1 MLEAIL
7 TTLGIMGWLGIV
19 LALIVVVN
27 TICGTVFNIASGKEG
42 FSWKRLFAGIGKSG
56 VFYLSA
62 ALMSV
67 AFTMLPFINEMITG
81 AFGVVLLPN
90 EILSTL
96 SGVGVL
102 GVIIS
107 TIVMLG
113 KKAIKNVLQLAGMA
127 TDTAEEITWEVI
139 DPEIEEEE

>member
-7 TTLGIMGWLGIV
+7 TTLSIMGWLGIV
-19 LALIVVVN
+19 LGLIVIVN

-56 VFYLSA
+56 VFYISA
-62 ALMSV
+62 ALMSI

-81 AFGVVLLPN
+81 AFGVILLPN
-90 EILSTL
+90 DILSTL

-102 GVIIS
+102 GVVIS

-113 KKAIKNVLQLAGMA
+113 KKAIKNILQLAGMA
-127 TDTAEEITWEVI
+127 TDTTEEITWEVI
-139 DPEIEEEE
+139 DPETEEE

>member
-7 TTLGIMGWLGIV
+7 TTLSIMGWLGIV
-19 LALIVVVN
+19 LGLIVIVN

-56 VFYLSA
+56 VFYISA
-62 ALMSV
+62 ALMSI

-81 AFGVVLLPN
+81 AFGVILLPN
-90 EILSTL
+90 DILSTL

-102 GVIIS
+102 GVVIS

-113 KKAIKNVLQLAGMA
+113 KKAIKNILQLAGMA
-127 TDTAEEITWEVI
+127 TDTTEEITWEVI
-139 DPEIEEEE
+139 DPDTEEE

>member
-19 LALIVVVN
+19 LGLIVIVN

-42 FSWKRLFAGIGKSG
+42 FSWKRLLAGIGKSG
-56 VFYLSA
+56 VFYISA
-62 ALMSV
+62 SLMSI
-67 AFTMLPFINEMITG
+67 AFTMLPFINEMITT
-81 AFGVVLLPN
+81 AFGVILLPN

-96 SGVGVL
+96 RGVGVL
-102 GVIIS
+102 GVVIS
-107 TIVMLG
+107 AIVMLG

-127 TDTAEEITWEVI
+127 TDTTEEITWEVI
-139 DPEIEEEE
+139 DPDTEEE

>member
-19 LALIVVVN
+19 LGLIVIVN

-56 VFYLSA
+56 VFYISA
-62 ALMSV
+62 SLMSI
-67 AFTMLPFINEMITG
+67 AFTMLPFINEMITT
-81 AFGVVLLPN
+81 AFGVILLPN

-102 GVIIS
+102 GVVIS
-107 TIVMLG
+107 AIVMLG

-127 TDTAEEITWEVI
+127 TDTTEEITWEVI
-139 DPEIEEEE
+139 DPDTEEE

>member
-7 TTLGIMGWLGIV
+7 TTLSIMGWLGIV
-19 LALIVVVN
+19 LGLIVIVN

-56 VFYLSA
+56 VFYISA
-62 ALMSV
+62 ALMSI
-67 AFTMLPFINEMITG
+67 AFTMLPFINEMITS
-81 AFGVVLLPN
+81 AFGVILLPN
-90 EILSTL
+90 DILSTL

-102 GVIIS
+102 GVVIS

-113 KKAIKNVLQLAGMA
+113 KKAIKNILQLAGMA
-127 TDTAEEITWEVI
+127 TDTTEEITWEVI
-139 DPEIEEEE
+139 DPDTEEE

>member
-7 TTLGIMGWLGIV
+7 TTLSIMGWLGIV
-19 LALIVVVN
+19 LGLIVIVN

-56 VFYLSA
+56 VFYISA
-62 ALMSV
+62 SLMSI
-67 AFTMLPFINEMITG
+67 AFTMLPFINEMITT
-81 AFGVVLLPN
+81 AFGVILLPN

-102 GVIIS
+102 GVVIS

-127 TDTAEEITWEVI
+127 TDTTEEITWEVI
-139 DPEIEEEE
+139 DPDTEEE

>member
-19 LALIVVVN
+19 LGLIVIVN
-27 TICGTVFNIASGKEG
+27 TICGTVFNISSGKEG
-42 FSWKRLFAGIGKSG
+42 FSLKRLFAGIGKSA

-62 ALMSV
+62 ALMSI
-67 AFTMLPFINEMITG
+67 AFTMLPFINEMITT
-81 AFGVVLLPN
+81 AFGVILLPN

-102 GVIIS
+102 GTVIS
-107 TIVMLG
+107 TIIMLG
-113 KKAIKNVLQLAGMA
+113 KKAIKNILQLANMA
-127 TDTAEEITWEVI
+127 AGTTEEITWEVI
-139 DPEIEEEE
+139 DPETEEE

>member
-7 TTLGIMGWLGIV
+7 TTLSIMGWLGIV
-19 LALIVVVN
+19 LGLIVIVN
-27 TICGTVFNIASGKEG
+27 TICGTIFNIASGKES

-56 VFYLSA
+56 VFYISA
-62 ALMSV
+62 ALMSI
-67 AFTMLPFINEMITG
+67 AFTMLPFINEMITA
-81 AFGVVLLPN
+81 AFGVILLPN
-90 EILSTL
+90 DILSTL

-102 GVIIS
+102 GVVIS

-113 KKAIKNVLQLAGMA
+113 KKAIKNILQLAGMA

-139 DPEIEEEE
+139 DPEDEEEE

>member
-7 TTLGIMGWLGIV
+7 TTLSIMGWLGIV
-19 LALIVVVN
+19 LGLIVIVN

-56 VFYLSA
+56 VFYISA
-62 ALMSV
+62 SLMSI
-67 AFTMLPFINEMITG
+67 AFTMLPFINEMITT
-81 AFGVVLLPN
+81 AFGVILLPN

-102 GVIIS
+102 GVVIS

-113 KKAIKNVLQLAGMA
+113 KKAIKNILQLAGMA
-127 TDTAEEITWEVI
+127 TDTTEEITWEVI
-139 DPEIEEEE
+139 DPDTEEE

>member
-7 TTLGIMGWLGIV
+7 TTLSIMGWLGIV
-19 LALIVVVN
+19 LGLIVIVN
-27 TICGTVFNIASGKEG
+27 TICGTIFNIASGKES

-56 VFYLSA
+56 VFYISA
-62 ALMSV
+62 ALMSI
-67 AFTMLPFINEMITG
+67 AFTMLPFINEMITA
-81 AFGVVLLPN
+81 AFGVILLPN

-102 GVIIS
+102 GVVIS

-113 KKAIKNVLQLAGMA
+113 KKAIKNILQLAGMA
-127 TDTAEEITWEVI
+127 TDTNEEITWEVI
-139 DPEIEEEE
+139 DPEDEEEE

>member
-19 LALIVVVN
+19 LGLIVIVN
-27 TICGTVFNIASGKEG
+27 TICGTVFNIVSGKEG

-56 VFYLSA
+56 VFYISA
-62 ALMSV
+62 ALMSI

-81 AFGVVLLPN
+81 AFGVILLSN

-102 GVIIS
+102 GVVIS

-113 KKAIKNVLQLAGMA
+113 KKAIKNILQLAGMA
-127 TDTAEEITWEVI
+127 ADTTEEITWEVI
-139 DPEIEEEE
+139 DPEIEEE

>member
-19 LALIVVVN
+19 LGLIVMVN
-27 TICGTVFNIASGKEG
+27 TICGAVFNIASGKEG
-42 FSWKRLFAGIGKSG
+42 FSWKRLFVGLGKSA

-67 AFTMLPFINEMITG
+67 AFTMLPFINEMITS
-81 AFGVVLLPN
+81 AFGVILLPN

-102 GVIIS
+102 GVVIS
-107 TIVMLG
+107 TISIPRLSSHS
-113 KKAIKNVLQLAGMA
+113 A
-127 TDTAEEITWEVI
+127 
-139 DPEIEEEE
+139 